1 MWNIEQNGIPSSVVA
16 SWVDSADDSSAEPD
30 SVVELAEVST
40 LGDAVDR
47 ASSGVPFTDSSS
59 AVWSCDH
66 NSMNIKGAQSWYFG
80 LFWPCIKSTL
90 NGRKITYDILKNK
103 P

>member
-1 MWNIEQNGIPSSVVA
+1 MWNFKQDGIPSWVVA

-30 SVVELAEVST
+30 SGVELTDVSP

-47 ASSGVPFTDSSS
+47 ASSGVTFSDSSS

-66 NSMNIKGAQSWYFG
+66 NGKH
-80 LFWPCIKSTL
+80 
-90 NGRKITYDILKNK
+90 
-103 P
+103 